1 MASLISDLCTDSTC
15 TFQCIRFFA
24 PAIHGDN
31 LMRAIGSE
39 RDPLLAAKRN
49 VLHGTERIRRE
60 FQEHPE
66 MRDVAIKGAVYDI
79 GTGAVEWL

>member
-1 MASLISDLCTDSTC
+1 MKRLDYISWDEYFMGVS
-15 TFQCIRFFA
+15 
-24 PAIHGDN
+24 
-31 LMRAIGSE
+31 
-39 RDPLLAAKRN
+39 LLAAKRN